1 MTETRHTLI
10 DREGN
15 EFCFIVSDAPDGVAV
30 CRIVQHK
37 FMGERQ
43 IVMTHESAFNNE
55 LLSQLPQPEVER
67 LFEAARLFERQYGFT
82 TYHDRYDP
90 DTNTTRIGVR
100 MVFCAPVYEAR
111 LWKADARRLWVYL
124 KSRVPPRARTP

>member
-15 EFCFIVSDAPDGVAV
+15 EFWFWVCDTPDTAV
-30 CRIVQHK
+30 TCRVVRHK
-37 FMGERQ
+37 YMGERQ

-100 MVFCAPVYEAR
+100 MVFCAPAYEAR
-111 LWKADARRLWVYL
+111 MWKADARRLWGYL
-124 KSRVPPRARTP
+124 KAR